1 MVHALPCFDCH
12 LAIAPAALPVAT
24 QAYDIK
30 PKAPESAF
38 SAKLHPDILGISSD
52 TSAEAARAIL
62 ESFFKGRANAKGHPA
77 AEIRQHRDQLHHL
90 AQLQSS
96 RRPGQNGEVLS
107 GSFSS
112 PASANRAYLVA
123 RNLTFAEDRQPTKAD
138 MVKEVMGKYGAPT
151 IVGDQHLY
159 YIYRAG
165 SIVSAGTK
173 YRDAMAIDAID
184 KPLDPRPLKLNGE
197 TIRGSCVA
205 VVKRAQAKEKTLAA
219 MLVEAK
225 GANCDGVVSVQLV
238 PGTAP
243 DRVGIAQFVLL
254 DIKGVISAAAIDNDA
269 VAAEQNE
276 RNASPKGSA
285 PKLSHLPETRSAT
298 DVAACDAEMSSCR
311 ELSPSPFARI
321 RIRWSRGNA
330 GIFAHC
336 PLRGRSDHLC
346 GCRSASAT
354 WATRHRREG

>member
-1 MVHALPCFDCH
+1 MLCRALVVT
-12 LAIAPAALPVAT
+12 LAIGPAALPIAT

-30 PKAPESAF
+30 PKTPESAF

-52 TSAEAARAIL
+52 SSAEAARAIL
-62 ESFFKGRANAKGHPA
+62 ESFFKGRANATKDIQQQKFGSTAISFITTLNFSLPA
-77 AEIRQHRDQLHHL
+77 GQ
-90 AQLQSS
+90 
-96 RRPGQNGEVLS
+96 GQNGEVLS

-123 RNLTFAEDRQPTKAD
+123 RNLSFAEDRQPTKAD

-173 YRDAMAIDAID
+173 YKDTMAIDAID
-184 KPLDPRPLKLNGE
+184 KPLDPRAALKLNGE

-225 GANCDGVVSVQLV
+225 GANCDGVVSVQLI

-254 DIKGVISAAAIDNDA
+254 DVKGVISAAAIDNDA

-276 RNASPKGSA
+276 RNAMPKGSA
-285 PKLSHLPETRSAT
+285 PKL
-298 DVAACDAEMSSCR
+298 
-311 ELSPSPFARI
+311 
-321 RIRWSRGNA
+321 
-330 GIFAHC
+330 
-336 PLRGRSDHLC
+336 
-346 GCRSASAT
+346 
-354 WATRHRREG
+354 